1 VIPSIRLF
9 FNLKSEKI
17 INEVTA
23 NLTIVSYDVNSIAK
37 ELSKLL
43 KFIEETL
50 AEFKLTYKKY
60 EQ

>member
-17 INEVTA
+17 INEVT
-23 NLTIVSYDVNSIAK
+23 VSYDVNSIAK